1 MILALLISC
10 VDYNFSEKKDPNL
23 PEDTD
28 TAPTEGDDSIVETYV
43 ECSGEWEIEVALNQE
58 EVCYQEQTTGVLD
71 VTLEWEKQSYD
82 DYVEWGQCVMAP
94 VVGQLTDDNGDGV
107 INQSD
112 DPDIVVITDDAGF
125 HEDKHGVIRILKG
138 SDGSMIDAIE
148 MATLDNYT
156 VHPYRYSN
164 VALGDVDVDGAPEIV
179 FLAEVYQTI
188 EEIIDTGVD
197 SAVPEPDSGVDS
209 AEPGQPAEP
218 SDNPISPPPPTAPP
232 NNGGQ
237 GGSGQGGSGQGA
249 GGPGGPGGDCTCG
262 PPVECRV
269 VAMNPMMQIE
279 WVGGVVEEGCGGH
292 APFLTDL
299 TGDGTVEVIVGAMVL
314 DGASG
319 DMLAMGQGDQG
330 RNKAYAEIGFHSVA
344 LDMDGDGNQEVLAG
358 RTIYDSTMNISCSVA
373 ADFDGFTGA
382 ADFDLDGRGEGLLV
396 GGGQVTIFERDCT
409 VVAQWN
415 LPGFGTGGP
424 PTIADYDG
432 DAIPEI
438 GIVDGEYYSVFE
450 PDGTVLWSRP
460 VTDESS
466 HATGSVVF
474 DFEDDAY
481 PEVVYA
487 DEQQLWVL
495 DGMTGEARL
504 QFSDHTSRTLHE
516 YPTIADVDK
525 DGSAEIIIVNGGG
538 HSDPVRT
545 GLAVLGSASSN
556 WPSARQVWNQH
567 AYFITNVNDD
577 LSIPAN
583 PTPNWQLYNNF
594 RSGAISRQIGA
605 SLPDGTLDF
614 DVCLTECAQ
623 NIIRFAVQVGNQGLG
638 PLRAGTQLLAYTDFD
653 TLVTVKAIPDDIPSM
668 GVSQPIEFEVEAD
681 KILNGVLRVNLDID
695 DCGDGNNW
703 IQTDQAGCPE

>member
-1 MILALLISC
+1 MYMILALLISC
-10 VDYNFSEKKDPNL
+10 VDYNFAEKKDPNL
-23 PEDTD
+23 PEDTA
-28 TAPTEGDDSIVETYV
+28 TSPTEGDDTIVETFE
-43 ECSGEWEIEVALNQE
+43 ECSGVWDLEVALNQE

-71 VTLEWEKQSYD
+71 VTLEWEKQEYD

-94 VVGQLTDDNGDGV
+94 VVGQLTDDNGDGL

-138 SDGSMIDAIE
+138 ADGSMIDAIE

-179 FLAEVYQTI
+179 FLAEVYETI
-188 EEIIDTGVD
+188 EEIVDTGVD
-197 SAVPEPDSGVDS
+197 TSEPLPEPAEPADDSGGGE
-209 AEPGQPAEP
+209 EPVEP
-218 SDNPISPPPPTAPP
+218 SDNPIAPPPPNQNPSGAGQ
-232 NNGGQ
+232 GGQ
-237 GGSGQGGSGQGA
+237 GTG
-249 GGPGGPGGDCTCG
+249 GGPGGPGDCTCG

-299 TGDGTVEVIVGAMVL
+299 TGDGTVEVLVGAMVL
-314 DGASG
+314 DGETG
-319 DMLAMGQGDQG
+319 ETLAIGEGDQG
-330 RNKAYAEIGFHSVA
+330 RNRAYAEIGFHSVA
-344 LDMDGDGNQEVLAG
+344 LDMDGDGTQEVLAG
-358 RTIYDSTMNISCSVA
+358 RTIYDATMNISCTVDA
-373 ADFDGFTGA
+373 EFDGFTGA
-382 ADFDLDGRGEGLLV
+382 ADFNQDGRGEGLLV

-409 VVAQWN
+409 ILAQWN

-495 DGMTGEARL
+495 DGLTGEARL

-516 YPTIADVDK
+516 YPTIADIDK
-525 DGSAEIIIVNGGG
+525 DGSAEIIIVNGGA
-538 HSDPVRT
+538 HTDPVRT
-545 GLAVLGSASSN
+545 GMAVLGSASSN

-567 AYFITNVNDD
+567 AYFITNVDDD
-577 LSIPAN
+577 LTIPAN

-614 DVCLTECAQ
+614 DVCLTECA
-623 NIIRFAVQVGNQGLG
+623 NDVVRFAVQVGNQGLG
-638 PLRAGTQLLAYTDFD
+638 PLRAGTQILAYTDFD
-653 TLVTVKAIPDDIPSM
+653 TLISVKAVPDDVPSM
-668 GVSQPIEFEVEAD
+668 GVSDPIEFEVSAD
-681 KILNGVLRVNLDID
+681 QILNGVLRVNLDID

-703 IQTDQAGCPE
+703 IQTDQAGCPQ